1 MINCLKISFG
11 SVFVVLIL
19 CYLLSS
25 LFFTLLVPILLTEI
39 IGFFIVGLIIV
50 KSLFLS
56 KLQANLML
64 FFLCLLPF
72 YIKNLINEE
81 YSEVLFSGFKDSIR
95 YYFFLLLIINLC
107 NKNYVKSLIS
117 FIYRY
122 YTKIYSFLL
131 IISIFNL
138 FCLTQD
144 SCYSNQ
150 WNGKYFILFSFS
162 NHSCASSICL
172 LMALKLLCLNCFNKI
187 NLLHLILLL
196 LDFFV
201 ILQTGARTFIIPSL
215 VILIVAYKYFRYDL
229 LFTWFK
235 YMLPLFIPIVIL
247 NSKIIDKIKM
257 LINEFGENSV
267 NSSSLLDY
275 LSSYRMSIWSCNIS
289 SYLNSDLFNILF
301 GNGFDFS
308 YFVNSIYVNNKIW
321 AHSDIVSV
329 LVSTGVFGLLLYL
342 VVLIALVLM
351 VKNKKMR
358 FWCCMYFFIP
368 MIFNGFYPYQH
379 LLFSF
384 VFVFC
389 FAVSYSESSH
399 KDSANLVF

>member
-25 LFFTLLVPILLTEI
+25 LFFTLLVPIVLTEI

-150 WNGKYFILFSFS
+150 LNGKYFILFSFS

-247 NSKIIDKIKM
+247 NS
-257 LINEFGENSV
+257 N
-267 NSSSLLDY
+267 
-275 LSSYRMSIWSCNIS
+275 LSFQ
-289 SYLNSDLFNILF
+289 L
-301 GNGFDFS
+301 
-308 YFVNSIYVNNKIW
+308 
-321 AHSDIVSV
+321 
-329 LVSTGVFGLLLYL
+329 
-342 VVLIALVLM
+342 
-351 VKNKKMR
+351 
-358 FWCCMYFFIP
+358 
-368 MIFNGFYPYQH
+368 
-379 LLFSF
+379 
-384 VFVFC
+384 
-389 FAVSYSESSH
+389 
-399 KDSANLVF
+399 